1 MYSTILP
8 YQLIC
13 RFLIFIPLS
22 VSPLVSFYTLRY
34 VMLCRDVAGSD
45 DSCDVLM
52 GGTTADAYGCSVLL
66 LLLPHVQ
73 VPATVRVR

>member
-1 MYSTILP
+1 
-8 YQLIC
+8 
-13 RFLIFIPLS
+13 
-22 VSPLVSFYTLRY
+22 
-34 VMLCRDVAGSD
+34 MLCRDVAGSD